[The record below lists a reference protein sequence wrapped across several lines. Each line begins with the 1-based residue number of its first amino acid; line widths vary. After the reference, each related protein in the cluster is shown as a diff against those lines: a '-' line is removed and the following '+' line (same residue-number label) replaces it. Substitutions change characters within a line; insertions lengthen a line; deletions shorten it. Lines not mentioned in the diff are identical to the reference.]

1 MTSMTLKSR
10 QRLDRI
16 HSVPRNEL
24 ENSTTKAREMM
35 VMIIMSFGRRVFGK
49 TLLKEAIDLQ
59 VPMESALADSVP
71 DASNDDDLNYITD

>member
-1 MTSMTLKSR
+1 
-10 QRLDRI
+10 
-16 HSVPRNEL
+16 
-24 ENSTTKAREMM
+24 MM
-35 VMIIMSFGRRVFGK
+35 AMIIMSFGRRVFGK